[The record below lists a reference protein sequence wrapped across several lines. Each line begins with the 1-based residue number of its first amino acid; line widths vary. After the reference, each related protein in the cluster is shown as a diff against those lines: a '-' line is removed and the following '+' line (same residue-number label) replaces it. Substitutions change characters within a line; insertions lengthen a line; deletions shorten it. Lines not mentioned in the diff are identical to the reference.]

1 MDVHSFG
8 DRGNPPLVL
17 LHGIGAGHRLWL
29 RQIEHFKQTHFVLAP
44 DIPGFTGTPVA
55 NPPDIQD
62 IARRLT
68 AELDLQTLGPVSL
81 CGISAGASV
90 ALAMAARLGFG
101 VNRLIVSAPQ
111 VRPPRFMLSLQ
122 IAICKL
128 MPEATLIATAS
139 GTLRSDLQIATAATE
154 DCSALGKRGLLA
166 AMNALKVMDL
176 RLALPSI
183 TAPTS
188 VFCGDKDRV
197 NLPAARAITA
207 ALGNAKLTIAPG
219 AGHLWNVQAPDQFN
233 EALANALSEPIW
245 SPSHLPRA
253 C

>member
-1 MDVHSFG
+1 MEVHSFG
-8 DRGNPPLVL
+8 HRGNPPLVL

-29 RQIEHFKQTHFVLAP
+29 RQIERFKQTHFVLAP
-44 DIPGFTGTPVA
+44 DMLGLTGSAVSGA
-55 NPPDIQD
+55 PDIRD
-62 IARRLT
+62 VASRLT

-90 ALAMAARLGFG
+90 ALAMAARLGSG

-122 IAICKL
+122 IAICTL

-139 GTLRSDLQIATAATE
+139 GALRSDPQIATAAAE

-176 RLALPSI
+176 RPELSRI

-188 VFCGDKDRV
+188 VFCGEKDRV
-197 NLPAARAITA
+197 NLPAARAITT
-207 ALGNAKLTIAPG
+207 ALGNAKLSIAPG
-219 AGHLWNVQAPDQFN
+219 AGHLWNVQAPAQFN
-233 EALANALSEPIW
+233 EALADALSEPI
-245 SPSHLPRA
+245 
-253 C
+253 

>member
-1 MDVHSFG
+1 MNVHRFG
-8 DRGNPPLVL
+8 HRGNPPLIL
-17 LHGIGAGHRLWL
+17 LHGIGAAHRLWL
-29 RQIEHFKQTHFVLAP
+29 RQIERFKQTHFVMAP
-44 DIPGFTGTPVA
+44 DVPGFTGAPVA
-55 NPPDIQD
+55 NPPDIRD
-62 IARRLT
+62 IANGLT
-68 AELDLQTLGPVSL
+68 AELDLQTLGPVAL

-90 ALAMAARLGFG
+90 ALAMAARLGSG
-101 VNRLIVSAPQ
+101 VSRLIVSAPQ

-139 GTLRSDLQIATAATE
+139 GTLRSDPQIATAAAE

-176 RLALPSI
+176 RPELSCI

-188 VFCGDKDRV
+188 VFCGERDRV

-207 ALGNAKLTIAPG
+207 ALGNAKLSIAPG

-233 EALANALSEPIW
+233 EALANALGAPI
-245 SPSHLPRA
+245 
-253 C
+253 